1 LFRGKASWTPIKRR
15 NGGQV
20 KEGKG
25 MGWEGREAGKNGKG
39 EGRRRAKEWEGE
51 EKIRKQRERGR
62 ERGGKR
68 KGYLTH
74 LHFQALA
81 AMQIKKYCHSTG
93 LEKKLLCAFYNT

>member
-1 LFRGKASWTPIKRR
+1 MKILWGQSPWTPLKEEWRAGKRGEGR
-15 NGGQV
+15 GQKGGR
-20 KEGKG
+20 
-25 MGWEGREAGKNGKG
+25 EGREERERDGKG
-39 EGRRRAKEWEGE
+39 KRNGNGNEKE
-51 EKIRKQRERGR
+51 RKQRER
-62 ERGGKR
+62 EGKKGEG